1 MKSTESLAIPRKW
14 FSMVRILSQIHPS
27 LMRKSGARVLRLLKM
42 DKQSSAEH
50 VEHPKKSLD
59 NPGISDGSGRFAVDQ
74 MADEASQVPA
84 AVSHNSRSNILT
96 MHNTA
101 QCSKWPFFRE

>member
-1 MKSTESLAIPRKW
+1 MKSTESLAIPRKS

-27 LMRKSGARVLRLLKM
+27 LMRKSGARVIRRLKM

-59 NPGISDGSGRFAVDQ
+59 NPGISDGSVFK
-74 MADEASQVPA
+74 MALLQRITGSFGDPLTA
-84 AVSHNSRSNILT
+84 AIGKMVGLGGLGGL
-96 MHNTA
+96 A
-101 QCSKWPFFRE
+101 GWA